1 MAVHYRTQGI
11 FVKISA
17 RGEADEFFAV
27 YTKDFGRLKILG
39 KAIKKITSKLKGGA
53 SLFYLSEIEF
63 IQGKS
68 HKTLTDAILI
78 ESFRNVRKDLVKLR
92 IAHKIAQVLDELV
105 PKEEKD
111 EQIWQLLSETF
122 HRLDTTPTPP
132 TLRRGVGAPTKSVGA
147 YKAYYYFFWNL
158 VSLLGYHPEISNCSL
173 QGREINCDIVKI
185 LKIILKKDWG
195 LLLKIKIEP
204 IHLRLFKN
212 ISEWYNNNVVRH

>member
-17 RGEADEFFAV
+17 RGEADELFTV

-53 SLFYLSEIEF
+53 GLFYLSEIEF

-68 HKTLTDAILI
+68 HKTLTDAMPI
-78 ESFRNVRKDLVKLR
+78 ENFQNIRKDLVKLR

-111 EQIWQLLSETF
+111 EQVWRLLSETF
-122 HRLDTTPTPP
+122 YRLDTKYQIPNT
-132 TLRRGVGAPTKSVGA
+132 A

-158 VSLLGYHPEISNCSL
+158 MSLLGYGPEISGCSI
-173 QGREINCDIVKI
+173 QGKPTDCDIIKI
-185 LKIILKKDWG
+185 LKIILKKDWN
-195 LLLKIKIEP
+195 LLLKVKIEP
-204 IHLRLFKN
+204 IHLMLFKN
-212 ISEWYNNNVVRH
+212 ISEWYRISIHEE